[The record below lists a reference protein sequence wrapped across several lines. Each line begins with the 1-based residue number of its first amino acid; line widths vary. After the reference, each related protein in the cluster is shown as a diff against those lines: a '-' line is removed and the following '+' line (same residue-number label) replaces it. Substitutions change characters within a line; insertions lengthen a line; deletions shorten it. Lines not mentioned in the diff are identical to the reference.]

1 MGCTRYKRAMRWKLY
16 ALYVQF
22 TFCSQTVNCEYQQT
36 PARAY
41 ASVPVKSP
49 EDYQNIYDFR
59 ILQSKT

>member
-22 TFCSQTVNCEYQQT
+22 TFCSQTVTVNTNRVQ
-36 PARAY
+36 RAY